1 MGEYLQIII
10 IGIIAI
16 IIFKL
21 GFKGTLKAIISF
33 ALNLI
38 VGLVLLYVINKYAI
52 LGLYIPVNLFTSIF
66 VGIFGALGVLV
77 LAIVYFLGIF

>member
-52 LGLYIPVNLFTSIF
+52 LGLYIPVNIFTSLIQQ
-66 VGIFGALGVLV
+66 VEANHRMYTSSRAEERL
-77 LAIVYFLGIF
+77 